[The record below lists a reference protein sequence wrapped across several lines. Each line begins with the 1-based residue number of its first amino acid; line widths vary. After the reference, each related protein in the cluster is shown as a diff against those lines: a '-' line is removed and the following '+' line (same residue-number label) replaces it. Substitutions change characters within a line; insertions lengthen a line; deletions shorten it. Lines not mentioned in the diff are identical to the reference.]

1 MSSSQSE
8 GAKDFL
14 DRFVTFV
21 AGTYRNDKC
30 IKLLG

>member
-1 MSSSQSE
+1 MTSSQSE
-8 GAKDFL
+8 KAKDFL

-21 AGTYRNDKC
+21 AGTYSNDKC

>member
-1 MSSSQSE
+1 MSSPNE
-8 GAKDFL
+8 REKDFL

>member
-1 MSSSQSE
+1 MTSQDDKP
-8 GAKDFL
+8 KDFL

>member
-1 MSSSQSE
+1 MSTEREKRQ
-8 GAKDFL
+8 DFL
-14 DRFVTFV
+14 DRFVSFV